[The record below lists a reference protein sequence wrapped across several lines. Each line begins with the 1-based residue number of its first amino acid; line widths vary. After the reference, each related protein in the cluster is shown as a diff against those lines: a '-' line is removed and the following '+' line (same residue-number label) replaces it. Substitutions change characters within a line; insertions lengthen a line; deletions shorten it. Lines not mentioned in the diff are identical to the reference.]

1 METRRLR
8 VTVVEHKEI
17 QKREREREREGG
29 KEGDGVGMG
38 VGRREIP
45 ITTHVLRKLMVCLA
59 QESTTFSFPAE
70 GI

>member
-8 VTVVEHKEI
+8 VTVAEHKEI
-17 QKREREREREGG
+17 QKRERGREGG

-59 QESTTFSFPAE
+59 QGSTTFSFPAE